1 MASATS
7 RPAKPPPT
15 TTMRLPTMAVGPLF
29 MFRPMRMNPTVP
41 PWALMAATAAFQIMP
56 LPSGTMPLHMALMSS
71 DFTTFLPSMPGTSMG
86 MMPPPGET
94 MTWSGFRARRV
105 STSTLVFSLISMLG

>member
-1 MASATS
+1 
-7 RPAKPPPT
+7 
-15 TTMRLPTMAVGPLF
+15 MAVGPLF
-29 MFRPMRMNPTVP
+29 RFRPMRMNPTVP